1 MREQAPASPVGTQLP
16 EPVDVPPELVPPEL
30 EDPESGAPELE
41 DPEADAPELDELE
54 PLAALE
60 LLPVPASLFVPAF
73 GIAPESMLDDD
84 APPERREVF
93 VPHPCEVTAKRVH
106 KATLG
111 ERRCI
116 LAPAEPRVGV
126 QRGSPFRCRTSLVG
140 GLRIRV

>member
-30 EDPESGAPELE
+30 EDPEAGAPELE

-84 APPERREVF
+84 ASPERREVF